1 MTPLLTEGG
10 DPVERQSSNVVV
22 SLAGALTKAGAFAAA
37 LILVSITAFTLI
49 EIALRMMRG
58 SGTNVVVEFTGYGL
72 AGMTFLAAGA
82 TMREGGF
89 VRVSI
94 LVERL
99 PQSVRRIC
107 DVICVLMTIFTIGI
121 FAWYVSA
128 DMWRSFQR
136 GYETD
141 SLVALPLWLPP
152 APLLIGMAVFLLDMS
167 VLLVQIL
174 AGSANVADESPE
186 VI

>member
-1 MTPLLTEGG
+1 MPLLTEGG

-99 PQSVRRIC
+99 PQPVRRIC

>member
-1 MTPLLTEGG
+1 MTRFPLQGG
-10 DPVERQSSNVVV
+10 ESDQQQGPNLIE
-22 SLAGALTKAGAFAAA
+22 SLVATLSKAGAFAAA
-37 LILVSITAFTLI
+37 IILVGITAFTLI
-49 EIALRMMRG
+49 EIALRMLRG

-94 LVERL
+94 FLERL
-99 PQSVRRIC
+99 PNSVRWIC
-107 DVICVLMTIFTIGI
+107 DVVCIVMTIMTIGI
-121 FAWYVSA
+121 FAWYVGA

-141 SLVALPLWLPP
+141 SLVALPMWVPP
-152 APLLIGMAVFLLDMS
+152 FPLLLGMAVFLLDMC
-167 VLLVQIL
+167 VLLVQVL
-174 AGSANVADESPE
+174 FGSARVADESPE

>member
-1 MTPLLTEGG
+1 MDSGG
-10 DPVERQSSNVVV
+10 PVQRQGLNVVA
-22 SLAGALTKAGAFAAA
+22 SLVGALSKAGAFASA

-49 EIALRMMRG
+49 EIVLRLVRG

-94 LVERL
+94 LLDRL
-99 PQSVRRIC
+99 PQAARRVC
-107 DVICVLMTIFTIGI
+107 DVICILVTIAMIGI
-121 FAWYVSA
+121 VAWFVGT
-128 DMWRSFQR
+128 DMWRSLQR

-141 SLVALPLWLPP
+141 SLVVLPLWLPP
-152 APLLIGMAVFLLDMS
+152 LPLLVGMAVFLLDMLE
-167 VLLVQIL
+167 LLVQV
-174 AGSANVADESPE
+174 ASGSARVADESPE